1 MSATKFKIIG
11 KSIKP
16 YLGEGSLSQGIGS
29 LPLWKHIESRLADEL
44 TWRCTIEQTM
54 PWVFIDRWSGIEV
67 ECDRDDEVCGFY
79 QISGRI
85 DMTSRAKS
93 LLNLGQ
99 DNGPLGSTS

>member
-67 ECDRDDEVCGFY
+67 SVIAMMRFVDFIKFPG
-79 QISGRI
+79 
-85 DMTSRAKS
+85 
-93 LLNLGQ
+93 
-99 DNGPLGSTS
+99 GST